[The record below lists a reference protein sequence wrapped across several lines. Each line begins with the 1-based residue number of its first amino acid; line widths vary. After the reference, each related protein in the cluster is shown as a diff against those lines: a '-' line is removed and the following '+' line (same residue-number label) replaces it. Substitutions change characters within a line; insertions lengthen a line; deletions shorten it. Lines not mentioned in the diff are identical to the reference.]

1 MLQHD
6 VALNAQYEIIK
17 LHNVAKSCRR
27 AQLPRAN
34 TIQTVVVL
42 LAAVRNQGRA
52 LEFRQS
58 LLAAVGRYSFMA
70 MKIAPDLWTD
80 PAFTFAVLQC
90 NSLAI
95 EIAFESVRG
104 HMTSV
109 SAAVG
114 QNGCVLKLA
123 KSRV

>member
-1 MLQHD
+1 M
-6 VALNAQYEIIK
+6 
-17 LHNVAKSCRR
+17 SCGR
-27 AQLPRAN
+27 AQLQRAS
-34 TIQTVVVL
+34 TIQSVDIL
-42 LAAVRNQGRA
+42 LATVRNQRRA

-58 LLAAVGRYSFMA
+58 VLAAVGRYSFMA
-70 MKIAPDLWTD
+70 MKIAPDLWTH

-95 EIAFESVRG
+95 EFAFESVRG
-104 HMTSV
+104 DMTSV

-114 QNGCVLKLA
+114 QNGCVLKFA